1 MPLSA
6 LDRRFLPAAFEAVFE
21 WLDQTELA
29 EVPDHDQLDI
39 AKCAVQVTPGVLHA
53 RAGGDRRRCMK
64 PSISRQ

>member
-53 RAGGDRRRCMK
+53 RA
-64 PSISRQ
+64 